1 MSTCLCFGTFHCL
14 VCQRASGG
22 LRGHYEIQTEGN
34 GHLCV
39 KISLWFSVDKQVTPS
54 LPQSFPH
61 YISHMN
67 PSTTHVTKK
76 HLILDQYVVSQKK
89 GPVIHDVSKM
99 LENCCQD
106 LQVTANQGDLSKYS
120 GLYHPSN
127 VETTN
132 KGKNIGGSVVHL
144 MCQNTTSL
152 L

>member
-1 MSTCLCFGTFHCL
+1 MTIETKVEKMAANTKVCTFEWP
-14 VCQRASGG
+14 G
-22 LRGHYEIQTEGN
+22 L
-34 GHLCV
+34 
-39 KISLWFSVDKQVTPS
+39 
-54 LPQSFPH
+54 
-61 YISHMN
+61 
-67 PSTTHVTKK
+67 
-76 HLILDQYVVSQKK
+76 YVVSQKK
-89 GPVIHDVSKM
+89 GPVSHDVSKM